1 MSKSNDDVVGNV
13 AIGLAV
19 VVLGFVVYKTMFSSA
34 TTYTGT
40 APTSK
45 QTSNA
50 SNPAALAAA
59 VTSASGALG
68 SLFGSGNSASN
79 AAGAVNSYLGLGSDT
94 SGGILGAFGS
104 TSYNPDQISS
114 DIGQDTTAAM
124 AGAGE
129 SDLDSWGFTL

>member
-19 VVLGFVVYKTMFSSA
+19 LVLGFVVYRTMFSSA

-59 VTSASGALG
+59 VTSASSALG
-68 SLFGSGNSASN
+68 NLFGGSGASN
-79 AAGAVNSYLGLGSDT
+79 AAGAVNSYLGAGSDT